1 MKMVVMS
8 AKRFKFKCG
17 AGFTL
22 VEIMVTIVILVIAV
36 LGTSAFRYSAALNVR
51 QADLKTTAARIAQML
66 CESWRGASDPNMFDA
81 ETALDL
87 EASFG
92 SDFAAIF
99 DIDDTEDGP
108 VVTEGFTLSGHY
120 EIEIGDP
127 NSGAATSYWAT
138 LSWKDVAPGL
148 RALNVVVEWDPRS
161 SVTDY
166 YWHSAHQ
173 RSFKL
178 TTYVTN

>member
-1 MKMVVMS
+1 MS
-8 AKRFKFKCG
+8 AKRFKLRYG

-51 QADLKTTAARIAQML
+51 QAEAKTTAVRIAQML
-66 CESWRGASDPNMFDA
+66 CESWRGTSEPNTFDP
-81 ETALDL
+81 EIALDL
-87 EASFG
+87 EESFG
-92 SDFAAIF
+92 SEYAAIF
-99 DIDDTEDGP
+99 AIDDTEDGP

-127 NSGAATSYWAT
+127 NSGAAISYWAT
-138 LSWKDVAPGL
+138 LSWRDVSPGL

>member
-1 MKMVVMS
+1 MS
-8 AKRFKFKCG
+8 AKRFKFRCG

-22 VEIMVTIVILVIAV
+22 IEIMVATVILVIAI
-36 LGTSAFRYSAALNVR
+36 LGTSAFRYNAALSAR
-51 QADLKTTAARIAQML
+51 QAEAKTDAAWIAQML
-66 CESWRGASDPNMFDA
+66 SESWRSASEPNTFDA
-81 ETALDL
+81 ATALDL
-87 EASFG
+87 VASFG
-92 SDFAAIF
+92 SEYATIFAIYN
-99 DIDDTEDGP
+99 TEQGP
-108 VVTEGFTLSGHY
+108 YVADGFTLLGY
-120 EIEIGDP
+120 YKVEIDDNNEGDEI
-127 NSGAATSYWAT
+127 SYWAT
-138 LSWKDVAPGL
+138 LSQKEVSPGL